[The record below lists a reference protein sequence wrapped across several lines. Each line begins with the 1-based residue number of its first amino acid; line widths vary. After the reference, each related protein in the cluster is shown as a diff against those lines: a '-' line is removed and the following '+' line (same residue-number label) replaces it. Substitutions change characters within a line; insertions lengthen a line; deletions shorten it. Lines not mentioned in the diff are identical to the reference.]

1 MSRYVALIDGT
12 AGAYGVVFPD
22 APGCTA
28 MAATQDDA
36 IVDAADAL
44 AEWVADEIADG
55 RTAPEPRSAESL
67 LTDHDVRQA
76 IAMGAVLA
84 SVPLILETGRL
95 ARANISLD
103 AGLLAD
109 IDEAARRRG
118 VTRSAFLATAARDK
132 IKASA

>member
-28 MAATQDDA
+28 MAATQDEA
-36 IVDAADAL
+36 IVNAADAL
-44 AEWVADEIADG
+44 AEWVADEIAEG
-55 RTAPEPRSAESL
+55 RIAPEPRSAESL

-76 IAMGAVLA
+76 IAKGAVLA